1 MMSRLDRDILRFLVV
16 GVGSNV
22 ANFLTYFFLLFIH
35 VPVFA
40 AAVCGYALG
49 LLCSYHFGRTWV
61 FGRRFDVD
69 VVGGGRFL
77 LVYAVGGAGMTTI
90 TTALVDGLM
99 FHYALG
105 WVFGAGFATCSNFV
119 GLRWLVF
126 RPATAPREYGE
137 SCR

>member
-1 MMSRLDRDILRFLVV
+1 MSRLDRDILRFLLV

-22 ANFLTYFFLLFIH
+22 ANFLGYFLLLYIH

-40 AAVCGYALG
+40 ATICGYALG
-49 LLCSYHFGRTWV
+49 LLCSYHFSRTWV

-77 LVYAVGGAGMTTI
+77 LVHAVGGVGMTAI
-90 TTALVDGLM
+90 TTALVDGLIL
-99 FHYALG
+99 HYAVG
-105 WVFGAGFATCSNFV
+105 WVFGAGFAACSNFV

-126 RPATAPREYGE
+126 RPTTAPREYKE
-137 SCR
+137 ACQ